1 MVIELQGE
9 FGNKWAKIATY
20 LAGRTDNDVKNFWSS
35 RQKRLARLLH
45 SQSPTRPNKK
55 HKSSASSS
63 KDRPHF
69 REVSKNSSMEGESSS
84 KAQSL
89 NSSSN
94 SSTGKKTMELIPFP
108 GSVNHSCPCFEAK
121 SATYLDPIP
130 LNTYCN
136 HTDLQLLEMPSFPSI
151 PLPPFQTDFPFLPE
165 TQELIDRLDYSFFA
179 PFGYINEPAL
189 INDGVHF
196 FSCFGGGG
204 VSGETRVKRED
215 NHVAPDSFF
224 DDFASDVFDEIEPL
238 PSPPRW

>member
-20 LAGRTDNDVKNFWSS
+20 MAGRTDNDVKNFWSS

-45 SQSPTRPNKK
+45 SQSPTRIKKK
-55 HKSSASSS
+55 HKSSASTS

-94 SSTGKKTMELIPFP
+94 SSKGKNSMELIPFP
-108 GSVNHSCPCFEAK
+108 GSIDHSCPCFEANN
-121 SATYLDPIP
+121 ATCLDPIP
-130 LNTYCN
+130 LNTYYN

-151 PLPPFQTDFPFLPE
+151 PPFQTDFPFLPE

-189 INDGVHF
+189 INDGVHL

-204 VSGETRVKRED
+204 MNGETRVKRED
-215 NHVAPDSFF
+215 NHAAPDSFF
-224 DDFASDVFDEIEPL
+224 DDFPSDVFDEIEPL